1 MGSVKPAVA
10 PVHIAAGAS
19 LVLAACATLPT
30 PEYPSTHPANPAA
43 PAAIVMPTP
52 STLRTYNP
60 FSGASARESAASST
74 AGQTSVPQA
83 EQPGKEDTDAHH
95 R

>member
-1 MGSVKPAVA
+1 MGFVKPAVA

-43 PAAIVMPTP
+43 PAAIVTPT
-52 STLRTYNP
+52 STALRTYKT
-60 FSGASARESAASST
+60 FSGASAGESEASST
-74 AGQTSVPQA
+74 AGQTSVPQG